1 MLRQQIITPA
11 EYQPISL
18 DYAKTALKQPTDL
31 DIEDDL
37 LAVYIGAA
45 NELASSHTGLIPVYT
60 KLAQFFEDWAAI
72 IVLYQAS
79 PVLSIE
85 KVEYMPQGSTTYTEL
100 AAANYVLDKYAS
112 PPRIKFLDPYDLPAV
127 NTDHPEA
134 VKVTFFS
141 GYLEQG
147 EATTEAELQAAVPA
161 TYRQAVALMA
171 AHWYLYR
178 ADYAKKEAP
187 SAAMSL
193 LNSVKVNWL

>member
-11 EYQPISL
+11 AYQPISL
-18 DYAKTALKQPTDL
+18 DYAKTALKQPTDMVV
-31 DIEDDL
+31 EDDL

-45 NELASSHTGLIPVYT
+45 NELASSHTGIIPVYT
-60 KLAQFFEDWAAI
+60 KLAQYFEEWATI

-85 KVEYMPQGSTTYTEL
+85 KVEYMAAGSTEYTEL
-100 AAANYVLDKYAS
+100 DASAYVLDKYAA
-112 PPRIKFLDPYDLPAV
+112 PPRVKILEPSNLPEL

-141 GYLEQG
+141 GYLVQE

-161 TYRQAVALMA
+161 TYKQAVALMA

-193 LNSVKVNWL
+193 LNSIKVNWI